1 MLQRFVDQAAVEA
14 EIAHVTVPWTVPAA
28 APVNGIVHV
37 PAHNTPMKLGHRE
50 VLLIAIAKAR
60 KSIKDVERGQSFA
73 EIARREERPNGMC
86 AIWHRSSSCRRG
98 SSPPL
103 STALLRPGSPR
114 RLMAGVAAL
123 LILLTMTSVVLGSRR
138 TFQGRATLR
147 IPRLRI
153 C

>member
-1 MLQRFVDQAAVEA
+1 MMQATGSQ
-14 EIAHVTVPWTVPAA
+14 AHTVRGFLAGV
-28 APVNGIVHV
+28 VRK
-37 PAHNTPMKLGHRE
+37 KLGLTLHSEKSDGER
-50 VLLIAIAKAR
+50 VYRLLIAIAKAR
-60 KSIKDVERGQSFA
+60 KRIKDIERGQSFA
-73 EIARREERPNGMC
+73 EIARREERPNGMY

-98 SSPPL
+98 SSSPL

-147 IPRLRI
+147 ISRLRI